1 MEPRTAPSPVASADA
16 APSPRAEAAAA
27 AWHAKPAAVV
37 LAALEPSPDG
47 LTDAEAR
54 RRLAQN
60 GPNELASKPP
70 KTLGAMV
77 REQLGDPMVLILVV
91 AAVLSALLREWAEAG
106 IIFAI
111 VVVNAVIGI
120 VQERKA
126 QSSLEALR

>member
-37 LAALEPSPDG
+37 LAALETSPDG

-60 GPNELASKPP
+60 LSLIHILHGEAS
-70 KTLGAMV
+70 
-77 REQLGDPMVLILVV
+77 EH
-91 AAVLSALLREWAEAG
+91 AAHPAEKAP
-106 IIFAI
+106 IWCRM
-111 VVVNAVIGI
+111 NARSGGTTTIDTTSKRTGT
-120 VQERKA
+120 
-126 QSSLEALR
+126 STTS